1 MKEDVTTRERVGMP
15 VFSLGNIPLVN
26 NLNKSFEESIDC
38 DKYLLSLV
46 HFEKS
51 EMVRL
56 SHIVDPHLLFD
67 TYLYYSGVSEPYI
80 KHCGEMYNYL
90 SEKVGF
96 NPGDLVVD
104 IGGNDGTLLNVFKK
118 NNSEIALLNI
128 EPSNIAEVSM
138 AEGIET
144 VKEYFGQ
151 STSAQFS
158 KTPKFFITT
167 NVYQH
172 LYDIKD
178 FAEVVRDSMGSD
190 SIWCLEFP
198 YLIQTMKTLQF
209 DQIYHEHIYYYHLT
223 ALHKFFTS
231 IGLQVINVSEYPIH
245 AGTMRLLISREDS
258 VYTPDNTIKD
268 YLEQEKDY
276 GLKEFIEWGQA
287 VEKHTDECKKEL
299 LKIMKDKKV
308 FGFGAAAKGCT
319 FLNYLGLNYRHIPY
333 IIDDTPR
340 KQGLY
345 VPGTGI
351 PIVER
356 SVIKEKNPDYI
367 LILAHNFKDHIIA
380 SLREYGYQNKFI
392 VCFPKFEI
400 I

>member
-1 MKEDVTTRERVGMP
+1 MKEDLTTNERVGMP
-15 VFSLGNIPLVN
+15 VFSLGNLPLVN
-26 NLNKSFEESIDC
+26 NLNNSFEESIDC

-46 HFEKS
+46 YFEQS

-56 SHIVDPHLLFD
+56 SDIVDPHLLFD
-67 TYLYYSGVSEPYI
+67 NYLYYSGVSEPYI
-80 KHCGEMYNYL
+80 IHCGEMYNYL
-90 SEKVGF
+90 SEKIGF
-96 NPGDLVVD
+96 NPQDLVVD
-104 IGGNDGTLLNVFKK
+104 IGGNDGTLLKVFKEK
-118 NNSEIALLNI
+118 NSEISILNV
-128 EPSNIAEVSM
+128 EPSNIADVSE
-138 AEGIET
+138 AQGIST
-144 VKEYFGQ
+144 IKEYFGRN
-151 STSAQFS
+151 TANQFT
-158 KTPKFFITT
+158 KTPKLFVTT

-178 FAEVVRDSMGSD
+178 FAEVIRDSMGPE

-209 DQIYHEHIYYYHLT
+209 DQIYHEHVYYYHFT
-223 ALHKFFTS
+223 SLHKFFTS
-231 IGLQVINVSEYPIH
+231 IGLKVISVSEYPIH
-245 AGTMRLLISREDS
+245 AGTMRLLISGENSIYEVDQ
-258 VYTPDNTIKD
+258 TIGE
-268 YLEQEKDY
+268 YLEKEKNY

-287 VEKHTDECKKEL
+287 VENHTEECKKEL

-340 KQGLY
+340 KKGLY

-356 SVIKEKNPDYI
+356 SIIKQEAPDYI
-367 LILAHNFKDHIIA
+367 LILAHNFKEHIIS
-380 SLREYGYQNKFI
+380 SLREYGYENKFI

>member
-1 MKEDVTTRERVGMP
+1 MKKDVTTEERVGMP
-15 VFSLGNIPLVN
+15 VFSLGNMPLVN

-38 DKYLLSLV
+38 DKFLLSLV
-46 HFEKS
+46 YFEKS

-80 KHCGEMYNYL
+80 DHCGEMYNYL
-90 SEKVGF
+90 SEKAGF

-104 IGGNDGTLLNVFKK
+104 IGGNDGTLLKVFKK
-118 NNSEIALLNI
+118 NNPDISILNV
-128 EPSNIAEVSM
+128 EPSNIADVS
-138 AEGIET
+138 ADQGIDT
-144 VKEYFGQ
+144 IKEYF
-151 STSAQFS
+151 SRTSVDQFT

-178 FAEVVRDSMGSD
+178 FAEVVRNSMGSD

-198 YLIQTMKTLQF
+198 YLIETMKTLQF
-209 DQIYHEHIYYYHLT
+209 DQIYHEHIYYYHFT
-223 ALHKFFTS
+223 ALYKFFAS
-231 IGLQVINVSEYPIH
+231 MGLKVINVSEYPIH
-245 AGTMRLLISREDS
+245 AGTMRLIISKEDS
-258 VYTPDNTIKD
+258 VYEPDRTIEE
-268 YLEQEKDY
+268 YLKKEEKY

-287 VEKHTDECKKEL
+287 VEKHTEECKKEL
-299 LKIMKDKKV
+299 LKTMKDKKV

-319 FLNYLGLNYRHIPY
+319 FLNYLGLNYRHVPY

-351 PIVER
+351 PIVNR
-356 SVIKEKNPDYI
+356 SVIKEENPDYI
-367 LILAHNFKDHIIA
+367 LILAHNFKDHIIS

-392 VCFPKFEI
+392 VCFPEFEI